1 MLKLIIPPPI
11 YMLFFAT
18 IMWLLDNSMP
28 IVQIIPET
36 WQLLG
41 LGLIVV
47 AILLDLWSL
56 TLFFLSH
63 TTPNPIKPENTS
75 ELVIRGMYRFS
86 RNPMYLGL
94 LTMLIGWAIYLG
106 SLIAFFILPL
116 FVITLNIQQIKPE
129 EEVLEKKFGEAYLA
143 YKRRVRAWL

>member
-18 IMWLLDNSMP
+18 IMWLLDNYMP

-56 TLFFLSH
+56 TLFLLSR

-94 LTMLIGWAIYLG
+94 LTILIGWAIYLG
-106 SLIAFFILPL
+106 SLIVFFILPL

-129 EEVLEKKFGEAYLA
+129 EEVLEKKFGETYLA
-143 YKRRVRAWL
+143 YKRRVRAWI

>member
-18 IMWLLDNSMP
+18 IMWLLDKYMP
-28 IVQIIPET
+28 IVQIFPET

-41 LGLIVV
+41 LGLIAI

-56 TLFFLSH
+56 TLFLLVR
-63 TTPNPIKPENTS
+63 TTPNPIKPENAS

-106 SLIAFFILPL
+106 GLIAFFILPF

-129 EEVLEKKFGEAYLA
+129 EEVLEKKFGETYLA
-143 YKRRVRAWL
+143 YKRCVRAWI

>member
-18 IMWLLDNSMP
+18 IMWLLDNYMP

-56 TLFFLSH
+56 TLFFLSR
-63 TTPNPIKPENTS
+63 TTPNPIKPENAS

-94 LTMLIGWAIYLG
+94 LTMLIGWTIYLG
-106 SLIAFFILPL
+106 SLIPFFILPL

-129 EEVLEKKFGEAYLA
+129 EEVLEKKFGETYLA
-143 YKRRVRAWL
+143 YKRRVRAWI